1 MKGLKMKNECN
12 HPEGWTCPFCAP
24 HNMHFAKGVLMAKRD
39 FSVIAKYALAII
51 QIIQIVLS
59 IAVIAWVLFWR

>member
-1 MKGLKMKNECN
+1 MKNECN
-12 HPEGWTCPFCAP
+12 HPEGWTCQFCSP
-24 HNMHFAKGVLMAKRD
+24 HDMFFAKGVMAAKRD

-59 IAVIAWVLFWR
+59 IAVIAWVLFGG